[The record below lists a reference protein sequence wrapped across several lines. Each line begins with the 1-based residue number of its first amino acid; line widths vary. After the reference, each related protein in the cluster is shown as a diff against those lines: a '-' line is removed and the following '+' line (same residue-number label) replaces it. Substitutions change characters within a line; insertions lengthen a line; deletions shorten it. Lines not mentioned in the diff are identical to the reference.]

1 MCFCV
6 SDCVVAVSPAYGM
19 RRGVFHDQ
27 NDRLV
32 AVHLQGVCIQVHSAK
47 TSHRWSYVPDCL
59 NHYTGQESPTPLAG
73 GSSPTSGLS
82 CVLAVEQTASA
93 LLRQGNQMLASC
105 CGFFCI
111 LYNLIVYSYFIYL
124 TVYAC
129 SVYLTVYGKCWGRG
143 REAAPPLCREEHSES
158 GPLAEAAAASQGE
171 RYPWPKASCGYGWSS
186 AMVAFAQVTGGAS
199 PRVWT
204 PMDLR
209 LGPPAFLRTSG
220 LSHNCTTSS
229 FQI

>member
-1 MCFCV
+1 MCVGGRANCLRTTTPRKPN
-6 SDCVVAVSPAYGM
+6 A
-19 RRGVFHDQ
+19 
-27 NDRLV
+27 
-32 AVHLQGVCIQVHSAK
+32 CI
-47 TSHRWSYVPDCL
+47 
-59 NHYTGQESPTPLAG
+59 
-73 GSSPTSGLS
+73 
-82 CVLAVEQTASA
+82 
-93 LLRQGNQMLASC
+93 LLWV
-105 CGFFCI
+105 FFCI

-209 LGPPAFLRTSG
+209 LGPPACLHTASAHQG
-220 LSHNCTTSS
+220 CLTTVQHLPSK
-229 FQI
+229 FRGEPQDLQCWMCCPDPACLFVHWV